1 MSKTIYIAGES
12 RVVDAVNIPKDKD
25 KTGYERFVP
34 EGTVPDGYV
43 PEGTVPDGY
52 VPEGTVP
59 DGYVPE
65 GTVPDG
71 YVPEGTV
78 PDGYVPE
85 GTLPEGAVIPNVVVT
100 DMEAVAPK
108 AFASGT
114 YLKNGMTVSAPGVE
128 PPTYDTPTVTVSV
141 GLTADGASVKAD
153 ASAVAN
159 GKTGTGS
166 ATKALSAMGLV
177 KPAVTVTTKKTYHAG
192 DVIAAGTYLKLGAEV
207 AAAVGGLPFV
217 AEYDYQTYTPSIAEG
232 WVTDDLTF
240 SFSQLT
246 DVPDMIMITSGQPK
260 KVKNYDFGGCIL
272 FKDPFGMLQPGAN
285 YFAGYLYNG
294 KATYSAGWTTEVAT
308 ADKGITNVTKNGF
321 TYVQPTYSSSK
332 IGWRAGWT
340 YHIIAIRLKIP
351 G

>member
-65 GTVPDG
+65 GT
-71 YVPEGTV
+71 
-78 PDGYVPE
+78 
-85 GTLPEGAVIPNVVVT
+85 LPAGAVIPDVVVT
-100 DMEAVAPK
+100 DTEAVAPR

-128 PPTYDTPTVTVSV
+128 TPEYDTPTVTVSV
-141 GLTADGASVKAD
+141 GLSADASSIQAD

-177 KPAVTVTTKKTYHAG
+177 KPAVTVTTKKTYNAG

-207 AAAVGGLPFV
+207 AAATSALPEWIESMCV
-217 AEYDYQTYTPSIAEG
+217 QTFTPSADTNEA
-232 WVTDDLTF
+232 VTFALTGM
-240 SFSQLT
+240 SG
-246 DVPDMIMITSGQPK
+246 VPQVIIVGTTQK
-260 KVKNYDFGGCIL
+260 KPTNTRDFGGCVHVNRL
-272 FKDPFGMLQPGAN
+272 FDIVPN
-285 YFAGYLYNG
+285 SGYDKWYGINFYKNSSNG
-294 KATYSAGWTTEVAT
+294 YVETSTSTLISDVSETSMTIQTPSWSSTATY
-308 ADKGITNVTKNGF
+308 
-321 TYVQPTYSSSK
+321 
-332 IGWRAGWT
+332 WRAGQT
-340 YHIIAIRLKIP
+340 YTVIALRLKDLT
-351 G
+351 

>member
-12 RVVDAVNIPKDKD
+12 RVVDAVNIPKDKE
-25 KTGYERFVP
+25 KTGYERF
-34 EGTVPDGYV
+34 V

-85 GTLPEGAVIPNVVVT
+85 GTLPEGAVIPDVVVT
-100 DMEAVAPK
+100 DTEAVAPK

-128 PPTYDTPTVTVSV
+128 PPTYDTPTVTVSI
-141 GLTADGASVKAD
+141 GLSADEASVKAD

-177 KPAVTVTTKKTYHAG
+177 KPAVTVTTKKTYNAG

-207 AAAVGGLPFV
+207 AAAALGLPFV
-217 AEYDYQTYTPSIAEG
+217 EEYDYQTFTPGIASG
-232 WVTDDLTF
+232 FVTDDLTF
-240 SFSQLT
+240 SFTQLT
-246 DVPDMIMITSGQPK
+246 DVPEMILITAGKPK
-260 KVKNYDFGGCIL
+260 KVAMYDFGGCIL
-272 FKDPFGMLQPGAN
+272 FHNPFGMLQPGADYFYGMLFDGKQN
-285 YFAGYLYNG
+285 YSN
-294 KATYSAGWTTEVAT
+294 GWTLDISSSE
-308 ADKGITNVTKNGF
+308 KGAINVTKDGF
-321 TYVQPTYSSSK
+321 TYVQPSYSSSK
-332 IGWRAGWT
+332 IGWKAGWT

>member
-12 RVVDAVNIPKDKD
+12 RVVDAVNIPKDKE

-65 GTVPDG
+65 GT
-71 YVPEGTV
+71 
-78 PDGYVPE
+78 
-85 GTLPEGAVIPNVVVT
+85 LPAGAVIPDVVVT
-100 DMEAVAPK
+100 DTEAVAPK

-114 YLKNGMTVSAPGVE
+114 YLQNGMTVSAPGVE

-177 KPAVTVTTKKTYHAG
+177 KPAVSLETKQTYHAG
-192 DVIAAGTYLKLGAEV
+192 DEIAAGTYLKLGASV
-207 AAAVGGLPFV
+207 AAAVAGLPFV
-217 AEYDYQTYTPSIAEG
+217 AEYDYQTYTPGIASG
-232 WVTDDLTF
+232 WVTDDVTF

-246 DVPDMIMITSGQPK
+246 DVPDMIMITSCKPK
-260 KVKNYDFGGCIL
+260 KAANYDFGGCIL
-272 FKDPFGMLQPGAN
+272 FKDPFGMLQPGAD
-285 YFAGYLYNG
+285 YFAGSLFDG
-294 KATYSAGWTTEVAT
+294 KANLSAGWTLDAAT
-308 ADKGITNVTKNGF
+308 ASTGAVNVTKDGF
-321 TYVQPTYSSSK
+321 TYVQPTYGSGK

-340 YHIIAIRLKIP
+340 YHIIAIRLKVP

>member
-71 YVPEGTV
+71 YVPEGT
-78 PDGYVPE
+78 
-85 GTLPEGAVIPNVVVT
+85 LPEGAVIPDVVVT
-100 DMEAVAPK
+100 DTEAVAPK

-114 YLKNGMTVSAPGVE
+114 YLQNGMTVSAPGVE

-177 KPAVTVTTKKTYHAG
+177 KPAVSLDTKQTYHAG
-192 DVIAAGTYLKLGAEV
+192 DEIAAGTYLKLGASV
-207 AAAVGGLPFV
+207 AEAALGLPFV
-217 AEYDYQTYTPSIAEG
+217 EEYDYQTFTPSIQTG
-232 WVTDDLTF
+232 FITDNVTFT
-240 SFSQLT
+240 FSQLT
-246 DVPDMIMITSGQPK
+246 DVPEMILITAGKPK
-260 KVKNYDFGGCIL
+260 KVAMYDFGGCIL
-272 FKDPFGMLQPGAN
+272 FHNPFGMLQPGSDYFYGMLFDGKQN
-285 YFAGYLYNG
+285 YSN
-294 KATYSAGWTTEVAT
+294 GWTLDISSSE
-308 ADKGITNVTKNGF
+308 KGAINVTKDGF
-321 TYVQPTYSSSK
+321 TYVQPSYSSSK
-332 IGWRAGWT
+332 IGWKAGWT
-340 YHIIAIRLKIP
+340 YHIIAIRMKVP

>member
-12 RVVDAVNIPKDKD
+12 RVVDAVNIPKDKE

-59 DGYVPE
+59 DGYVP
-65 GTVPDG
+65 V
-71 YVPEGTV
+71 GTV

-85 GTLPEGAVIPNVVVT
+85 GTLPEGAVIPDVAVADT
-100 DMEAVAPK
+100 EAVAPK

-114 YLKNGMTVSAPGVE
+114 YLQNGMTVSAPGVE

-159 GKTGTGS
+159 GKTGTGR

-207 AAAVGGLPFV
+207 AEAVAGLPFV
-217 AEYDYQTYTPSIAEG
+217 AEYDYQTYTPGIASG

-240 SFSQLT
+240 PFSQLT
-246 DVPDMIMITSGQPK
+246 DVPDMILITSGQPK
-260 KVKNYDFGGCIL
+260 KVKNYDFGGCVL

-294 KATYSAGWTTEVAT
+294 KATYSAGWTAEVAT

-332 IGWRAGWT
+332 IGWKAGWT
-340 YHIIAIRLKIP
+340 YHIIAIRLKVS

>member
-100 DMEAVAPK
+100 DTEAVAPK

-114 YLKNGMTVSAPGVE
+114 YMKNGMTVSAPGVE
-128 PPTYDTPTVTVSV
+128 TPEYDTPTVSVSV
-141 GLTADGASVKAD
+141 GMSADESSIQAN

-177 KPAVTVTTKKTYHAG
+177 KPAVSLETKQTYAAG
-192 DVIAAGTYLKLGAEV
+192 DEIAAGTYLKLGAS
-207 AAAVGGLPFV
+207 V
-217 AEYDYQTYTPSIAEG
+217 AEADAAMPGWIESVCAQTFTPSADTNTGVTFNLTGMSGVPQVIIVGTSQKTPTAIRDYGGGIYILDPFDIDKQSGEIEKWMGSCFVKMSSAGYSFANFNGPTDVSDKAMTINMPVYGGYAAHWRAGQTYT
-232 WVTDDLTF
+232 V
-240 SFSQLT
+240 
-246 DVPDMIMITSGQPK
+246 
-260 KVKNYDFGGCIL
+260 
-272 FKDPFGMLQPGAN
+272 
-285 YFAGYLYNG
+285 
-294 KATYSAGWTTEVAT
+294 
-308 ADKGITNVTKNGF
+308 
-321 TYVQPTYSSSK
+321 
-332 IGWRAGWT
+332 
-340 YHIIAIRLKIP
+340 IAIRLKDLT
-351 G
+351 

>member
-12 RVVDAVNIPKDKD
+12 RVVDAVNIPKDKN

-65 GTVPDG
+65 GT
-71 YVPEGTV
+71 
-78 PDGYVPE
+78 
-85 GTLPEGAVIPNVVVT
+85 LPAGAVIPDVVVT
-100 DMEAVAPK
+100 DTEAVAPK

-114 YLKNGMTVSAPGVE
+114 YLQNGMTVSAPGVE

-166 ATKALSAMGLV
+166 ATKALSALGLV
-177 KPAVTVTTKKTYHAG
+177 KPSVSLDTKQTYNAG
-192 DVIAAGTYLKLGAEV
+192 DEIAAGTYLKLGAS
-207 AAAVGGLPFV
+207 V
-217 AEYDYQTYTPSIAEG
+217 AEAALALPEWIESMCVQTFTPSADTNEA
-232 WVTDDLTF
+232 VTFALTGMSGVPQVIIVGTSKKTPNATRDYGGGVYANDPF
-240 SFSQLT
+240 DIDKQSNAAWSGVNFIKLTSAGYSHGNVNQPT
-246 DVPDMIMITSGQPK
+246 DVSKTAMTINTPVYSGT
-260 KVKNYDFGGCIL
+260 
-272 FKDPFGMLQPGAN
+272 
-285 YFAGYLYNG
+285 AGY
-294 KATYSAGWTTEVAT
+294 
-308 ADKGITNVTKNGF
+308 
-321 TYVQPTYSSSK
+321 
-332 IGWRAGWT
+332 WRAGVT
-340 YHIIAIRLKIP
+340 YLVIALRLKFP

>member
-52 VPEGTVP
+52 VPEGT
-59 DGYVPE
+59 
-65 GTVPDG
+65 
-71 YVPEGTV
+71 
-78 PDGYVPE
+78 
-85 GTLPEGAVIPNVVVT
+85 LPEGAVIPDVVVT
-100 DMEAVAPK
+100 DTEAVAPK

-114 YLKNGMTVSAPGVE
+114 YLQNGMTVSAPGVE
-128 PPTYDTPTVTVSV
+128 PPTYDTPAVTVSV
-141 GLTADGASVKAD
+141 GLTADEASVKAD

-166 ATKALSAMGLV
+166 TTKALSAMGLV
-177 KPAVTVTTKKTYHAG
+177 KPAVTVTTKKTYNAG

-207 AAAVGGLPFV
+207 AAAVAGLPFV
-217 AEYDYQTYTPSIAEG
+217 AEYDYQTYTPSIASG
-232 WVTDDLTF
+232 WVTDDVTF

-246 DVPDMIMITSGQPK
+246 DVPDMIMITSGKPK
-260 KVKNYDFGGCIL
+260 KVDNYDFGGCIL
-272 FKDPFGMLQPGAN
+272 FKDPFGMLQPGN
-285 YFAGYLYNG
+285 DFFSGYLYNG
-294 KATYSAGWTTEVAT
+294 KANYSAGWTLEYAT
-308 ADKGITNVTKNGF
+308 ADRGITNVTKDGF
-321 TYVQPTYSSSK
+321 TYVQPNYSSKK
-332 IGWRAGWT
+332 IGWKAKWT
-340 YHIIAIRLKIP
+340 YHIIAIRLKVP

>member
-65 GTVPDG
+65 GT
-71 YVPEGTV
+71 
-78 PDGYVPE
+78 
-85 GTLPEGAVIPNVVVT
+85 LPEGAVIPNVVVT
-100 DMEAVAPK
+100 DTEAVAPK
-108 AFASGT
+108 TFASGT
-114 YLKNGMTVSAPGVE
+114 YLQNGMTVSAPGVE
-128 PPTYDTPTVTVSV
+128 TPEYDTPTVTVSI
-141 GLTADGASVKAD
+141 GLSADEASVKAD

-177 KPAVTVTTKKTYHAG
+177 KPAVIFDAKQTYNAG
-192 DVIAAGTYLKLGAEV
+192 DTIAVGTYLKLGAEV
-207 AAAVGGLPFV
+207 AAAVAGLPFV
-217 AEYDYQTYTPSIAEG
+217 EEYDYQTYTPSITSG
-232 WVTDDLTF
+232 WVRDDLTF

-246 DVPDMIMITSGQPK
+246 DVPNMIIITSGQPK
-260 KVKNYDFGGCIL
+260 KIDNYDFGGCIL
-272 FKDPFGMLQPGAN
+272 FKNPFGMLQPGNDYFSGSLFDGKAN
-285 YFAGYLYNG
+285 YS
-294 KATYSAGWTTEVAT
+294 KGWTLDAST
-308 ADKGITNVTKNGF
+308 ASTGATNVTKNGF
-321 TYVQPTYSSSK
+321 TYVQPTYGGSK
-332 IGWRAGWT
+332 IGWKAKWT
-340 YHIIAIRLKIP
+340 YHIIAIRLKLP

>member
-71 YVPEGTV
+71 YVPEGT
-78 PDGYVPE
+78 
-85 GTLPEGAVIPNVVVT
+85 LPEGAVIPDVVVT
-100 DMEAVAPK
+100 DTEAVAPK

-114 YLKNGMTVSAPGVE
+114 YLQNGMTVSAPGVE

-177 KPAVTVTTKKTYHAG
+177 KPAVTVTTKQTYNAG
-192 DVIAAGTYLKLGAEV
+192 DVIAEGTYLKMGAEV
-207 AAAVGGLPFV
+207 AEAVGGLPFV
-217 AEYDYQTYTPSIAEG
+217 AEYDYQTYTPSIASG
-232 WVTDDLTF
+232 WVTDDVTF

-246 DVPDMIMITSGQPK
+246 DVPDMIMITSGKPK
-260 KVKNYDFGGCIL
+260 KVDNYDFGGCIL
-272 FKDPFGMLQPGAN
+272 FKDPFGMLQPGN
-285 YFAGYLYNG
+285 DFFSGYLYNG
-294 KATYSAGWTTEVAT
+294 KANYSAGWTLEVAT
-308 ADKGITNVTKNGF
+308 AEKGVTNVTKNGF
-321 TYVQPTYSSSK
+321 TYVHPTYSSKK
-332 IGWRAGWT
+332 IGWKAKWT
-340 YHIIAIRLKIP
+340 YHIIAIRLKVP